1 MNAGDK
7 YLYEDILKNQL
18 DVNTMID
25 KEVLYVS
32 DQNNGSYNG
41 QITFDTSSLS
51 NNGRWAAYNEATMV
65 IPFVISMKSSV
76 NISADAARPTMF
88 SVGIK
93 NGFYQLVDSIQVEYN
108 NTGVVQ
114 LTPFTNFYVNYK
126 VLSSF
131 SQDDLT
137 KHGALLG
144 ICPDSAGST
153 TYSAA
158 AVING
163 DGFRNNE
170 FLTDEKK
177 PLNRPDQVNQGLI
190 QRQAD
195 TTADGA
201 NGYGTL
207 GMLNAANHTTLGKGY
222 YDDGDAVAAA
232 GKTYSWTVLAVIR
245 LKDVA
250 DFFDKLPLVRGAS
263 IRLTVNYNSCIN
275 NITCGADR
283 IMSLAAA
290 SPYVSLSGR
299 TAPVMVGSSAE
310 GAPNGGASLEGTL
323 TVSCGVVNNSLKS
336 GLGLLTQ
343 CRLYVPTYQMNPIYL
358 DQIKRM
364 ASPPIKTVAYTD
376 IFNKNIVSVA
386 SGQPFN
392 ELITNGII
400 NPKYVVV
407 TPFVNSTAAGFFANA
422 VGVNVFQSPFDPSPG
437 TTSPQAALTNFN
449 IQVGGSNIFQQDF
462 RYDFES
468 FRNELEELN
477 ALNGGKSDGLTS
489 GLISKY
495 MWDNAYR
502 YYVGNVSRRLPAD
515 DNRALSIS
523 IIGTNATQR
532 PLSLVCFVVYERKV
546 RINMDTSELV
556 A

>member
-25 KEVLYVS
+25 KEVLYVA

-51 NNGRWAAYNEATMV
+51 NNGRWTAYNEATMV
-65 IPFVISMKSSV
+65 IPLVVSLKG
-76 NISADAARPTMF
+76 SASLVDAAPTMF
-88 SVGIK
+88 SVGLK
-93 NGFYQLVDSIQVEYN
+93 NGFYQLIDSIQVEYN

-126 VLSSF
+126 ILSSF
-131 SQDDLT
+131 SQNDLI

-144 ICPDSAGST
+144 ISPDNAGSFS
-153 TYSAA
+153 YSADGA
-158 AVING
+158 TNG
-163 DGFRNNE
+163 NGFRNNE
-170 FLTDEKK
+170 FLTTA
-177 PLNRPDQVNQGLI
+177 NRPLDRPEQVNNGFI
-190 QRQAD
+190 QRQINN
-195 TTADGA
+195 TADA
-201 NGYGTL
+201 AAGYSGIA
-207 GMLNAANHTTLGKGY
+207 MLTSASHNTIGKGY
-222 YDDGDAVAAA
+222 YYADTGDAAA
-232 GKTYSWTVLAVIR
+232 KVWTWTVLAVIR
-245 LKDVA
+245 LKDVC
-250 DFFDKLPLVRGAS
+250 DFFDKLPLVRGATV
-263 IRLTVNYNSCIN
+263 RLTVNYNSCISN
-275 NITCGADR
+275 VTCNARAMG
-283 IMSLAAA
+283 LAALN
-290 SPYVSLSGR
+290 PYVSLSGR
-299 TAPVMVGSSAE
+299 TNPVMLSSSVE
-310 GAPNGGASLEGTL
+310 FAPNGACANVAGTL
-323 TVSCGVVNNSLKS
+323 TISCGVAGNSLKNES
-336 GLGLLTQ
+336 VLLKQ

-358 DQIKRM
+358 EQIKKM

-376 IFNKNIVSVA
+376 IFNKNIVTVGA
-386 SGQPFN
+386 GEAFN

-407 TPFVNSTAAGFFANA
+407 IPFVNSTGAGFFT
-422 VGVNVFQSPFDPSPG
+422 GVTGVSTFQSPFDPSPG

-468 FRNELEELN
+468 FRNEVEELN
-477 ALNGGKSDGLTS
+477 ALNGGKSTGLTS

-495 MWDNAYR
+495 MWDNSYR
-502 YYVGNVSRRLPAD
+502 YYVGNVSRRLPAE

-523 IIGTNATQR
+523 IIGTNTCTR
-532 PLSLVCFVVYERKV
+532 PLSLVCFVVYERKI